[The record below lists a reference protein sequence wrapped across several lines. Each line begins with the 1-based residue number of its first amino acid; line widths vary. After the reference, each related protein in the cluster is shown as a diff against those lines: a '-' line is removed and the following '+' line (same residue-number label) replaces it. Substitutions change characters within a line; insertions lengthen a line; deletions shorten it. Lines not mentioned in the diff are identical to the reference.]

1 MSLTVEEAEE
11 AEEQFGRIKE
21 LARQEE
27 EILDNLPENIEIEK
41 LLVKDYVMSE
51 VEELNLISKTYSVNA
66 SKARKMLDIFP
77 KEYIIHDQSIP
88 ELVKKM
94 RNNRRELK
102 GTLRENMSKA
112 IDVVI
117 EGYSEHLERSQSTV
131 SFGFLLTKHHL
142 NK

>member
-77 KEYIIHDQSIP
+77 KSILSMTNP
-88 ELVKKM
+88 FP
-94 RNNRRELK
+94 N
-102 GTLRENMSKA
+102 
-112 IDVVI
+112 
-117 EGYSEHLERSQSTV
+117 
-131 SFGFLLTKHHL
+131 
-142 NK
+142 